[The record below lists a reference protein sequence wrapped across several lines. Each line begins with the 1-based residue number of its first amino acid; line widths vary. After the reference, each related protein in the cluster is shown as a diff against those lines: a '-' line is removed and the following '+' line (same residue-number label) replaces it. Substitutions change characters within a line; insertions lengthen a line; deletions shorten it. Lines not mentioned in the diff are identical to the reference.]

1 MVCRALVVTLA
12 IGAAALPAASQAYD
26 IKPKTPATAFSGKL
40 RPDILGISA
49 DSTADSARTVLEA
62 FFKGRSS
69 ATSDIQQQKFGTSA
83 ISFISALN
91 FSLPPGSSQNGEML
105 SSSFSSPASGNHL
118 YFLARNLTF
127 AKEQQPAKADMVK
140 EVMGKYGA
148 PTIVGDQHL
157 YYIYRAGSIVSTGT
171 KYKEATAIEAI
182 DRPLDPKAALK
193 LNGET
198 IRGSCVAV
206 VKRAQAKE
214 KALTAMLSEA
224 KGANCDGV
232 LSVQLI
238 PGTAP
243 DRVGIAQFSLLDV
256 KRLISAAAID
266 NDALAA
272 EQNERNAIPKG
283 SAPKL

>member
-1 MVCRALVVTLA
+1 MVCRALVVTFA
-12 IGAAALPAASQAYD
+12 IGAAALPATTQAYE
-26 IKPKTPATAFSGKL
+26 IKPKTPDSAFSGKQ
-40 RPDILGISA
+40 RPDILGLSA
-49 DSTADSARTVLEA
+49 DSTADSARAALET
-62 FFKGRSS
+62 FFKGRPN
-69 ATSDIQQQKFGTSA
+69 ATSDIQQQKFGNTA
-83 ISFISALN
+83 VSFISALS
-91 FSLPPGSSQNGEML
+91 FSLPAGAGQNGEVL
-105 SSSFSSPASGNHL
+105 TSSFSSPASGNRI

-127 AKEQQPAKADMVK
+127 AKDQQPAKADMVK

-157 YYIYRAGSIVSTGT
+157 YYIYRGGSIVSAGT
-171 KYKEATAIEAI
+171 KYKEATAVDAI
-182 DRPLDPKAALK
+182 DKPLDPKAALK

-214 KALTAMLSEA
+214 KALAAMLSEA

-238 PGTAP
+238 SGTAP

-256 KRLISAAAID
+256 KRVISAAAID
-266 NDALAA
+266 NDAMAA
-272 EQNERNAIPKG
+272 EQNERNAMPKG

>member
-12 IGAAALPAASQAYD
+12 IGAAALPAATQAYD
-26 IKPKTPATAFSGKL
+26 IKAKTPETAFSGKQ

-49 DSTADSARTVLEA
+49 DSTADSARATLES
-62 FFKGRSS
+62 FFKGRPN
-69 ATSDIQQQKFGTSA
+69 TTTDVQQQKFGSTA
-83 ISFISALN
+83 ISFTSALT
-91 FSLPPGSSQNGEML
+91 FSLAPGASQNGEVL
-105 SSSFSSPASGNHL
+105 SSSFSSPASGNRI

-127 AKEQQPAKADMVK
+127 AKDQQPAKADMVR

-157 YYIYRAGSIVSTGT
+157 YYIYRAGSIVSVGT
-171 KYKEATAIEAI
+171 KYKEAAAVEAI
-182 DRPLDPKAALK
+182 GKPLDPKAALK

-214 KALTAMLSEA
+214 KALAAMLSEA

-256 KRLISAAAID
+256 KRVISAATID

-272 EQNERNAIPKG
+272 EQSERNAMPKG